1 MALAVNWTPGAVPAI
16 SAGMSK
22 LAPET
27 ALKPRPKTG
36 ILDIEAYVGGKSKA
50 EGVADPVKLSSNE
63 NILGS
68 SPLAVAAF
76 EQCAHKLQLYPDGGA
91 AALREAVAARHGLE
105 PERLIF
111 GCGSDEIFS
120 ILAQAYCEPGD
131 NVVQGQYGFLAYRIA
146 GGAAQA
152 EVRSA
157 AMPRLRFDVDEALA
171 LVDERTR
178 IVFLDNPGNPTGGW
192 LPLSA
197 IERLH
202 QSLPTNCILVLDGA
216 YTEFV
221 DDPTYSDGV
230 DLARRADNIVVTRTF
245 SKIHGLAALRVGWAY
260 APAEMIGALERIRPP
275 FNVNLPAQ
283 FAAVAA
289 LGDED
294 FQQRSRELV
303 WRWRPWLTQQL
314 GGLGL
319 EVMPSQGNFVLAGFP
334 PEGTRTARAAEAF
347 LAGRGILVRGL
358 ANYRLPDHL
367 RITIGLEEH
376 NRAVAD
382 ALAAFMGS

>member
-1 MALAVNWTPGAVPAI
+1 
-16 SAGMSK
+16 MST
-22 LAPET
+22 PET

-36 ILDIEAYVGGKSKA
+36 ILDIDAYVGGKSKA
-50 EGVADPVKLSSNE
+50 EGVAEPIKLSSNE
-63 NILGS
+63 NVLGS
-68 SPLAVAAF
+68 SPLAIAAF
-76 EQCAHKLQLYPDGGA
+76 EACAHKLQLYPDGA
-91 AALREAVAARHGLE
+91 AAVLREAVAARHGLE

-111 GCGSDEIFS
+111 GCGSDEIFAL
-120 ILAQAYCEPGD
+120 LAHTYCEPGD
-131 NVVQGQYGFLAYRIA
+131 NVVQGEYGFLEYGIA
-146 GGAAQA
+146 GRAAQA
-152 EVRSA
+152 EVRCA
-157 AMPRLRFDVDEALA
+157 AMPRLRFDVDQALA

-192 LPLSA
+192 LNRSE

-202 QSLPTNCILVLDGA
+202 QGLPPSCILVLDGA
-216 YTEFV
+216 YAEFV
-221 DDPTYSDGV
+221 DDPAYGDGIN
-230 DLARRADNIVVTRTF
+230 LARGTDNIVVTRTF
-245 SKIHGLAALRVGWAY
+245 SKIHGLAALRVGWGY
-260 APAEMIGALERIRPP
+260 GPAEMIGAMERIRPP

-303 WRWRPWLTQQL
+303 WRWRPWLTQQI

-319 EVMPSQGNFVLAGFP
+319 EVLPSQTNFVLVGFP
-334 PEGTRTARAAEAF
+334 CEGGCTARAAENF

-358 ANYRLPDHL
+358 TNYRLPDHL

-376 NRAVAD
+376 NRAVVD
-382 ALAAFMGS
+382 ALAAFMAG